1 MKNLTLIIPAKNEA
15 ESLPNFLEELKPL
28 NANIT
33 IVLQDNDLETINS
46 IKNTKNVNILFQ
58 KKNGYGS
65 AIVEGLNS
73 STTEYSCIIN
83 ADGSMDPKY
92 LTKMLEKCIDK
103 DLIFASRYEKN
114 GGGSEDDNFITFVG
128 NKMFTFLGNI
138 IFNLNISDILYTF
151 VLGKTKSFRQLNL
164 NYYDF
169 RLCVELPIKAKR
181 NNLVYSTIPS
191 FERSRIA
198 GKKKVNWFLDGFI
211 ILFGMLSFIFKSNKN
226 DK

>member
-15 ESLPNFLEELKPL
+15 ESLPNFLDELKPL

-33 IVLQDNDLETINS
+33 VVLQDNDLETLNS

-73 STTEYSCIIN
+73 SNTEYSCIIN

-92 LTKMLEKCIDK
+92 LTTMLEKCIDK
-103 DLIFASRYEKN
+103 DLIFASRYEKK
-114 GGGSEDDNFITFVG
+114 GGGSEDDNLITFVG

-164 NYYDF
+164 NYHDF
-169 RLCVELPIKAKR
+169 RLCVELPIKAK
-181 NNLVYSTIPS
+181 
-191 FERSRIA
+191 
-198 GKKKVNWFLDGFI
+198 KKIWFIQQCQVSKGLELGDR
-211 ILFGMLSFIFKSNKN
+211 KK
-226 DK
+226 

>member
-1 MKNLTLIIPAKNEA
+1 LKNLTLIIPAKNEA

-33 IVLQDNDLETINS
+33 IVLQDNDLETLNS

-211 ILFGMLSFIFKSNKN
+211 ILFGMLSFIFKK
-226 DK
+226 

>member
-33 IVLQDNDLETINS
+33 IVLQDNDLETLNS

-211 ILFGMLSFIFKSNKN
+211 ILFGMLSFIFKK
-226 DK
+226 

>member
-33 IVLQDNDLETINS
+33 IVLQDNDLETLNS

-198 GKKKVNWFLDGFI
+198 GKKKVNAFFDGLK
-211 ILFGMLSFIFKSNKN
+211 ILISMMKLYLK
-226 DK
+226 